1 VAKKMI
7 DYLPPFMQ
15 QFEEMKQ
22 LMQSED
28 KQVATLNMDTTKIL
42 RNAFIETSDAEGIE
56 RFERILHIIPGAG
69 ENLELRRSRVSMRWN
84 ERIPYTHPT
93 LVKCLN
99 ASLGENNYDLYS
111 DEEHYYILV
120 HLKLN
125 VADRVGVVEEL
136 IRRMSPEDICY
147 KVLLIYNTHAVL
159 HKFTHA
165 QLHNYTHRQLREEV
179 LP

>member
-1 VAKKMI
+1 MAKKMI

-28 KQVATLNMDTTKIL
+28 KQVAALNMDTTKIL

-84 ERIPYTHPT
+84 
-93 LVKCLN
+93 
-99 ASLGENNYDLYS
+99 

>member
-1 VAKKMI
+1 MAKKMI

-28 KQVATLNMDTTKIL
+28 KQVAALNMDTTKIL

-111 DEEHYYILV
+111 DEE
-120 HLKLN
+120 
-125 VADRVGVVEEL
+125 
-136 IRRMSPEDICY
+136 
-147 KVLLIYNTHAVL
+147 
-159 HKFTHA
+159 
-165 QLHNYTHRQLREEV
+165 NY
-179 LP
+179 

>member
-1 VAKKMI
+1 MAKKMI

-28 KQVATLNMDTTKIL
+28 KQVAALNMDTTKIL
-42 RNAFIETSDAEGIE
+42 RNAFIETSDVEGIE
-56 RFERILHIIPGAG
+56 RFERILHIIPGEG
-69 ENLELRRSRVSMRWN
+69 ENLELRRSRASMRWN

-99 ASLGENNYDLYS
+99 ASLGENNYDMYS
-111 DEEHYYILV
+111 DEEHYCILV

-165 QLHNYTHRQLREEV
+165 QLHSYTHRQLKEEV

>member
-1 VAKKMI
+1 MI

-15 QFEEMKQ
+15 KFEEMKQ

-28 KQVATLNMDTTKIL
+28 KQVAALNMDTTKIL

-56 RFERILHIIPGAG
+56 RFERILHIVPGAG
-69 ENLELRRSRVSMRWN
+69 ENLEVRRARVSARWN
-84 ERIPYTHPT
+84 ERIPYTHST

-99 ASLGENNYDLYS
+99 TSLGENNYDLYS

-120 HLKLN
+120 HLKLI
-125 VADRVGVVEEL
+125 VSDRIEIVEEL
-136 IRRMSPEDICY
+136 VKRMLPENMCY

-159 HKFTHA
+159 HGFTHA
-165 QLHNYTHRQLREEV
+165 QLHKYTQRQLREEV
-179 LP
+179 IE

>member
-1 VAKKMI
+1 MI

-28 KQVATLNMDTTKIL
+28 KQVAAINMDTTKIL

-99 ASLGENNYDLYS
+99 ASLGENNYDLHS

-147 KVLLIYNTHAVL
+147 KVLLIYKEHVSCIASGL
-159 HKFTHA
+159 
-165 QLHNYTHRQLREEV
+165 
-179 LP
+179 